1 MPVETK
7 YIISYITSLFS
18 EDVIQNMFILATHA
32 DDFTFE
38 NGPKFI
44 ESIEEDNNFSRIIKN
59 IREQF
64 WYTFDSL
71 YILKKNDPHNEI
83 LINSFEQITNF
94 YEEGVK
100 KSFNVNIKNSATV
113 LQNRNQLIVKSNV
126 LQHKFQELNEKQKN
140 LNEKKQSL
148 NNIINQIESYNKEVD
163 HINEMKND
171 KTKSQKDIDEE
182 ILKGTKRSEQLKDNL
197 MKQTTTEHYQNLVPT
212 SKRYSYCQTHKQNCY
227 VPCDCWFTSFGRC
240 KKYTI
245 IGCLEILQE

>member
-1 MPVETK
+1 MLLAKATEAKMPVETI
-7 YIISYITSLFS
+7 YIISCITSLFS

-38 NGPKFI
+38 DGPKFI
-44 ESIEEDNNFSRIIKN
+44 ESIEGDDNFSRIIKN
-59 IREQF
+59 MREQF

-83 LINSFEQITNF
+83 LINSFGQITNF
-94 YEEGVK
+94 YEEEVK

-148 NNIINQIESYNKEVD
+148 NNIINQIESYNKEID

-171 KTKSQKDIDEE
+171 KTKSQKDIDEA
-182 ILKGTKRSEQLKDNL
+182 ILKATKRSEQLKDTL
-197 MKQTTTEHYQNLVPT
+197 MKKRRQN
-212 SKRYSYCQTHKQNCY
+212 
-227 VPCDCWFTSFGRC
+227 
-240 KKYTI
+240 I
-245 IGCLEILQE
+245 IKIWYLLLKDTLIAKHINKIVMFHVIVGLPLLEDAKNIL